1 MTPTHATTSATPSCS
16 GALHKTCMSA
26 TVPLTPSSRR
36 PTTVKRMDSISISAR
51 PSAPWATIVAERPVT
66 EETTG
71 EVIPLLAHDLRVMAA
86 NVLRGNDKGG
96 YTVPSQ
102 ATYPHQW
109 NWDSALAAL
118 GWAELD
124 PARAWTELETLAG
137 ARDSQGMIPHIAFH
151 TRVPDRV
158 NGRLRGLLTTVVRPY
173 ARYLP
178 GPRWWGKRFSVDGR
192 RISGITQPPLAA
204 TCMRMLFEA
213 HPDEERARA
222 LLRPLLGWHRFLLE
236 ERDPRGMGEPVLIHP
251 WESGRD
257 NSVEWDAPLW
267 RVMPEVTVV
276 HRRDTHSVDA
286 AERPSDEHYRRFLSL
301 VRRGTQ
307 AGWAQTRLARAGAF
321 RVLDPGFSGI
331 LARACHDLAWLAE
344 RLGEPRI
351 AEESNKGC
359 ERVTAALRARV
370 DSDGLIRALDM
381 TDESTLEVTS
391 AGSALAV
398 MAPGLEDAQVRA
410 VSRLVTSGALAS
422 HFGVRS
428 LDRDHPDRS
437 PRNYWRGP
445 VWTNITWLTAWALE
459 HRGDADTAAMLRRQ
473 MLAAVEGGGMREY
486 FVPDSGRGLGAR
498 DFAWTAAL
506 TLRELAA
513 AAAARDEAAA

>member
-1 MTPTHATTSATPSCS
+1 MDPFASS
-16 GALHKTCMSA
+16 G
-26 TVPLTPSSRR
+26 R
-36 PTTVKRMDSISISAR
+36 PA
-51 PSAPWATIVAERPVT
+51 AP
-66 EETTG
+66 TG
-71 EVIPLLAHDLRVMAA
+71 EVVPAPFHGLRAA
-86 NVLRGNDKGG
+86 ARAVLRGNDNGS
-96 YTVPSQ
+96 YTVPSR

-137 ARDSQGMIPHIAFH
+137 ARDRRGMIPHIAFH

-158 NGRLRGLLTTVVRPY
+158 NGRLRGILTTVARPY

-204 TCMRMLFEA
+204 TCARLLFER
-213 HPDEERARA
+213 HPDAERARS

-236 ERDPRGMGEPVLIHP
+236 ERDPRGLGEPVLIHP

-257 NSVEWDAPLW
+257 NAVEWDKPLW

-276 HRRDTHSVDA
+276 HRRDLHSVDA
-286 AERPSDEHYRRFLSL
+286 GERPTDEHYRRYLSL
-301 VRRGTQ
+301 VRRGTDCE
-307 AGWAQTRLARAGAF
+307 WAQTRLARGGAF
-321 RVLDPGFSGI
+321 RVLDPGFSAI
-331 LARACHDLAWLAE
+331 LARACRDLGWLAE
-344 RLGEPRI
+344 RLD
-351 AEESNKGC
+351 ESRVADESSAGS
-359 ERVTAALRARV
+359 ERVATALRARA
-370 DSDGLIRALDM
+370 DSDGLIRPLDV

-391 AGSALAV
+391 AGSALAAL
-398 MAPGLEDAQVRA
+398 APGLPESQVEA
-410 VSRLVTSGALAS
+410 VRDLVTTGPLAS
-422 HFGVRS
+422 PYAVRS
-428 LDRDHPDRS
+428 LDRDHPARS

-445 VWTNITWLTAWALE
+445 TWINVSWLCAWALE
-459 HRGDADTAAMLRRQ
+459 QRGELQAAKTLRDQ
-473 MLAAVEGGGMREY
+473 MLAAVQGGGMREY

-506 TLRELAA
+506 TLRELGAGALTERRAVAA
-513 AAAARDEAAA
+513 